1 MSSPSPTQTGELPKF
16 VGKYRIVRL
25 IAKSNDTVYEAID
38 PHLDR
43 HIALKELTLPPNL
56 SGAAR
61 RERIER
67 FQREAKAAGALTHP
81 HIVTIYEVG
90 QHQEHRFIAMEYL
103 IGQTLREVLTV
114 GGPLPVQE
122 VMEITLQL
130 CEALGYAHAQGV
142 VHRDVKPD
150 NIYLVAPNRTVKLTD
165 FGIARMMAEPSL
177 TSAGQVF
184 GTPAYMSP
192 EQLTSREV
200 DYRSDI
206 FSLGIVVYEMLTG
219 QKPFRGDSVVAITYQ
234 IMNAEPEMPPSLAPG
249 LAAIIVRAL
258 AKDPDLR
265 YQSLRAL
272 AADLRREQRSL
283 QETSAL
289 EQTAALTAAAQART
303 AQISEPTLYSASS
316 TTALAPGAENRTGES
331 GDEMPTQLRDSSLPL
346 AESNEELRIRPGIDD
361 GDDDYGFIDDGS
373 KPSDVFRTAANTA
386 PLLPESGSAAFFAAL
401 SADPALRSAT
411 YRLIATVAVAC
422 LLVCIAL
429 FGVVPS
435 ALARARQ
442 AHALGDAAAAYKKA
456 GQMATEGN
464 LDGAIAGYKA
474 ALQVGGALNDSFSS
488 RCRRALADCY
498 TAEAVRAQSGG
509 DLAGAQQLYSQAG
522 GFDAQDAT
530 ALYDSATADRAGGD
544 ELGAIRAFS
553 QAHQAEPTSPA
564 GMSALDQAQQGYL
577 RLGEQSLAQGNA
589 PAARQNWQMAADL
602 SPQSPAG
609 QQAAARLQQTQ

>member
-1 MSSPSPTQTGELPKF
+1 MSIPSTAQPQPGELPKF

-103 IGQTLREVLTV
+103 VGQTLREVLVV

-122 VMEITLQL
+122 AIEITLQL

-206 FSLGIVVYEMLTG
+206 FSLGIVLYEMLTG

-234 IMNAEPEMPPSLAPG
+234 IMNSEPEMPSSLAPG
-249 LAAIIVRAL
+249 LAAILVRAL

-283 QETSAL
+283 LETSAL
-289 EQTAALTAAAQART
+289 EQTTLLAAAAQTRA
-303 AQISEPTLYSASS
+303 AQASEPTLYSASS
-316 TTALAPGAENRTGES
+316 TTTVSLGLENRT
-331 GDEMPTQLRDSSLPL
+331 DEFGAEAPTQMQTQGQSFPL
-346 AESNEELRIRPGIDD
+346 S
-361 GDDDYGFIDDGS
+361 DDDDFYGTDDGS
-373 KPSDVFRTAANTA
+373 KPSDVFRTAAGTST
-386 PLLPESGSAAFFAAL
+386 PLPESSSAAFFAAL
-401 SADPALRSAT
+401 SADSSLRNAAYKLVAT
-411 YRLIATVAVAC
+411 AAIATLLLAV
-422 LLVCIAL
+422 AL
-429 FGVVPS
+429 FGIIPS

-442 AHALGDAAAAYKKA
+442 ASAFKLAANSYKAA
-456 GQMATEGN
+456 GQMAVDGN
-464 LDGAIAGYKA
+464 LDKAIADYKT
-474 ALQVGGALNDSFSS
+474 ALQLGATLSDPFAS
-488 RCRRALADCY
+488 RCRRGLADCY
-498 TAEAVRAQSGG
+498 TDEAVRAQSGG
-509 DLAGAQQLYSQAG
+509 DISGAQQLYSQAG
-522 GFDAQDAT
+522 AIDPSNAV
-530 ALYDSATADRAGGD
+530 ALYDSATAYSAAGD

-553 QAHQAEPTSPA
+553 QAHQAEPASPLGIA
-564 GMSALDQAQQGYL
+564 ALDQAQQGYIK
-577 RLGEQSLAQGNA
+577 LGEQSMAQGNMA
-589 PAARQNWQMAADL
+589 AARQNWQLAAAL
-602 SPQSPAG
+602 APQSASG
-609 QQAAARLQQTQ
+609 LQAATRLQQTQ

>member
-1 MSSPSPTQTGELPKF
+1 MSSPSPTQTDELPKF

-114 GGPLPVQE
+114 GGLLPVQ
-122 VMEITLQL
+122 VAIDITLQL

-206 FSLGIVVYEMLTG
+206 FSLGIVLYEMLTG
-219 QKPFRGDSVVAITYQ
+219 QKPFRGDSVVTITYQ
-234 IMNAEPEMPPSLAPG
+234 IMNSEPEMPSSLAPG
-249 LAAIIVRAL
+249 IAAIIVRTL

-289 EQTAALTAAAQART
+289 EQTALLAAAAQARA
-303 AQISEPTLYSASS
+303 AQALEPTLYSASS
-316 TTALAPGAENRTGES
+316 TTSLSPGTKGIAGEL
-331 GDEMPTQLRDSSLPL
+331 GTEAPTQMHGQSLPL
-346 AESNEELRIRPGIDD
+346 SESNEDFRSRPDINE
-361 GDDDYGFIDDGS
+361 DDYRFVDDGS
-373 KPSDVFRTAANTA
+373 KPSDVFRAAANA
-386 PLLPESGSAAFFAAL
+386 PAPAPESPSAAFFAAL
-401 SADPALRSAT
+401 SADSTLRSAT
-411 YRLIATVAVAC
+411 YRLIASAAVAG
-422 LLVCIAL
+422 LLLATAL
-429 FGVVPS
+429 FGFIPG
-435 ALARARQ
+435 ALARTRQ
-442 AHALGDAAAAYKKA
+442 AHALGLAAESYKSA
-456 GQMATEGN
+456 GQLAVGGN
-464 LDGAIAGYKA
+464 LDGAITGYKA
-474 ALQVGGALNDSFSS
+474 ALHLGGALSDSFAAH
-488 RCRRALADCY
+488 CRHGLADCY
-498 TAEAVRAQSGG
+498 TAEAVRAQSSG

-522 GFDAQDAT
+522 AFDPHNAT
-530 ALYDSATADRAGGD
+530 TLYDSATAYSAAGD
-544 ELGAIRAFS
+544 ELGAIRTFS
-553 QAHQAEPTSPA
+553 QAHQAEPTAPA
-564 GMSALDQAQQGYL
+564 GIAALDEAQQGYL
-577 RLGEQSLAQGNA
+577 RLGEQSMAQGNT
-589 PAARQNWQMAADL
+589 PDARQNWQMAAQL
-602 SPQSPAG
+602 SPQSMSG